1 MDKKET
7 RGRPIKYNYP
17 MKQGEQME
25 FYISNQA
32 KKVALQVSAYQYAKR
47 HGLKYRTWMVN
58 DTKMV
63 VECQSLAKS
72 E

>member
-1 MDKKET
+1 MEEFIER
-7 RGRPIKYNYP
+7 RGGTKYIFP
-17 MKQGEQME
+17 KVKGEQVS
-25 FYISNQA
+25 FYVTNQA
-32 KKVALQVSAYQYAKR
+32 SKLSIRMSAYQYAKR

-63 VECQSLAKS
+63 VECQSKD